1 MKRPLLIVTISYI
14 LGIIIGVYFKQSI
27 LLILFA
33 GITGSAFWKIIK
45 KKKII
50 IIAICIVTC
59 LLSFLQINN
68 LNNKYNKMYKLDDE
82 NIAITGIVCSQI
94 KETDYKYSVNIK
106 LENKLK
112 LTVYIDKKENVSK
125 LEYGNKVS
133 VTGTYKKP
141 TEKRN
146 YKGYDYMK
154 YLKTKKICGSLM
166 VDGEGKLVKTKK
178 INPIFTII
186 NKLSLIFK
194 QNLKKLLPEQEAEL
208 EQGILL
214 GDTSDIESDI
224 KDDFRECNLSHMLA
238 VSGAHLSYLVLGINT
253 VLSKKAF
260 GIRRRKIL
268 SIIFILI
275 FMVIV
280 NMSPSV
286 VRAGISTIIAMFA
299 TLIYRKQDTYTTI
312 SIALLLT
319 LLNNPFAIFDVGL
332 QLSYLATLSIIIFYS
347 KFTQKQFNNK
357 VKKYLYE
364 SAMLTFSANI
374 LILPISIYEFNTIPI
389 NSVISNLLAGPLL
402 GICIILGMFMVIIS
416 TVCFPVSKLIAFP
429 LQIILKILIKTIE
442 LISKIPFGNYT
453 VKTPWLIVVFL
464 TYAIIA
470 TLIHNKKRITKIL
483 TIITLI
489 IFIVMQVCTFINIDE
504 KLKIYF
510 IDVGQGDSMLVK
522 TVRGKN
528 ILIDGGGSKNPD
540 YDIGEKILVPYLLD
554 RRIKTLDY
562 VIISHFDE
570 DHVGGVLTVMQEL
583 KVKKAIIAR
592 QFENSNNYKKFIKLA
607 HEKKIKVIVV
617 EAGDVINIEKE
628 IRLRVLWPDS
638 KNKINENV
646 LNNNSLVCKLEYK
659 NFSIMLTGDIEE
671 IAEKAILAKYKRNVK
686 ILKSNI
692 LKVAHHGSKSSST
705 EDFIKAVM
713 PEIALI
719 GVGKDNSFGHPS
731 DGTIERLNKIK
742 CKILRTDKMGE
753 IELFVNKF
761 QFIDYL
767 TIL

>member
-27 LLILFA
+27 LLILLA
-33 GITGSAFWKIIK
+33 GITGGAFWKIVK

-50 IIAICIVTC
+50 VVAICIVPC
-59 LLSFLQINN
+59 LLSCLQTNN
-68 LNNKYNKMYKLDDE
+68 LNNKYSKMYNLDNE
-82 NIAITGIVCSQI
+82 SIAINGTVCSQI
-94 KETDYKYSVNIK
+94 KETDYKYSTNIK

-112 LTVYIDKKENVSK
+112 LTIYTDKKEDVSK
-125 LEYGNKVS
+125 LEYGNKIS
-133 VTGTYKKP
+133 VIGTYKKP
-141 TEKRN
+141 TESRN

-154 YLKTKKICGSLM
+154 YLKTKKICGSLI
-166 VDGEGKLVKTKK
+166 VDGEVKLIKTKN

-194 QNLKKLLPEQEAEL
+194 QNLKKLLPKQEAEL

-224 KDDFRECNLSHMLA
+224 KDDFRKCNLSHMLA

-286 VRAGISTIIAMFA
+286 VRAGISTIIAIFA

-319 LLNNPFAIFDVGL
+319 LLNNPFAIFDFGL

-364 SAMLTFSANI
+364 SVMLTLSANI
-374 LILPISIYEFNTIPI
+374 LILPITIYEFNTIPI
-389 NSVISNLLAGPLL
+389 NSIISNLLAGPLL
-402 GICIILGMFMVIIS
+402 GICIILGMFTVILS

-429 LQIILKILIKTIE
+429 LQIILKILIKIIE

-453 VKTPWLIVVFL
+453 VKTPWFIVVFL

-470 TLIHNKKRITKIL
+470 TLIYNKKKITKIL
-483 TIITLI
+483 TMITLI
-489 IFIVMQVCTFINIDE
+489 IFIAMQVFAFVNIE
-504 KLKIYF
+504 GKLKIYF

-522 TVRGKN
+522 TIKGKN
-528 ILIDGGGSKNPD
+528 ILIDGGGSKDPD

-570 DHVGGVLTVMQEL
+570 DHATGVAQILGKIDVSSIILTRQLEENDIYRHIL
-583 KVKKAIIAR
+583 SIA
-592 QFENSNNYKKFIKLA
+592 K
-607 HEKKIKVIVV
+607 EKKIKLIYVK
-617 EAGDVINIEKE
+617 EGDVLKIGGIKISIIHPENKLMINN
-628 IRLRVLWPDS
+628 PM
-638 KNKINENV
+638 
-646 LNNNSLVCKLEYK
+646 NNNSIVCKVEY
-659 NFSIMLTGDIEE
+659 NSFSMLLTGDIEME
-671 IAEKAILAKYKRNVK
+671 AEELILRKNINLKADV
-686 ILKSNI
+686 
-692 LKVAHHGSKSSST
+692 LKVAHHGSKTST
-705 EDFIKAVM
+705 TGEFLKAINPKV
-713 PEIALI
+713 ALI
-719 GVGKDNSFGHPS
+719 GVGKNNNFGHPS
-731 DGTIERLNKIK
+731 NEVIQRLKENGTRIY
-742 CKILRTDKMGE
+742 RTDENGE
-753 IELFVNKF
+753 ISITVNKKGRIIKI
-761 QFIDYL
+761 QRCI
-767 TIL
+767 T

>member
-27 LLILFA
+27 LFILLA
-33 GITGSAFWKIIK
+33 GIIGIVFWKIVK

-50 IIAICIVTC
+50 VIAICIVPC
-59 LLSFLQINN
+59 LLSCLQINN

-82 NIAITGIVCSQI
+82 NIEIIGTVCSQI
-94 KETDYKYSVNIK
+94 KETDYKYSTNIK

-112 LTVYIDKKENVSK
+112 LTIYTDKKEDVSK
-125 LEYGNKVS
+125 LEYGNKIS
-133 VTGTYKKP
+133 VIGTYKKP
-141 TEKRN
+141 TESRN

-154 YLKTKKICGSLM
+154 YLKTKKICGSLI
-166 VDGEGKLVKTKK
+166 VDGEVKLIKTKN

-224 KDDFRECNLSHMLA
+224 KEDFRKCNLSHMLA

-286 VRAGISTIIAMFA
+286 VRAGISTIIAIFA

-332 QLSYLATLSIIIFYS
+332 QLSYLATLSIIVFYS

-374 LILPISIYEFNTIPI
+374 LILPITIYEFNTIPI

-402 GICIILGMFMVIIS
+402 GICIILGMFTVIIS
-416 TVCFPVSKLIAFP
+416 IILFPVSKLIAFP
-429 LQIILKILIKTIE
+429 LQIILKILIKIIE

-453 VKTPWLIVVFL
+453 VKTPWFIVVFL
-464 TYAIIA
+464 TYVIIA
-470 TLIHNKKRITKIL
+470 TLIYNKKRITKIL
-483 TIITLI
+483 TMVTLI
-489 IFIVMQVCTFINIDE
+489 IFVVMQVCTFINIDG

-510 IDVGQGDSMLVK
+510 IDVGQGDSMLVR

-528 ILIDGGGSKNPD
+528 ILIDGGGSKDPD

-570 DHVGGVLTVMQEL
+570 DHATGVAQILGKIDVSSIILTRQLEENDIYRHIL
-583 KVKKAIIAR
+583 SIA
-592 QFENSNNYKKFIKLA
+592 K
-607 HEKKIKVIVV
+607 EKKIKLIYVK
-617 EAGDVINIEKE
+617 EGDVLKIGGIKISIIHPENKLMINN
-628 IRLRVLWPDS
+628 PM
-638 KNKINENV
+638 
-646 LNNNSLVCKLEYK
+646 NNNSIVCKVEY
-659 NFSIMLTGDIEE
+659 NSFSMLLTGDIEME
-671 IAEKAILAKYKRNVK
+671 AEELILRKNINLKADV
-686 ILKSNI
+686 
-692 LKVAHHGSKSSST
+692 LKVAHHGSKTST
-705 EDFIKAVM
+705 TGEFLKAINPKV
-713 PEIALI
+713 ALI
-719 GVGKDNSFGHPS
+719 GVGKNNNFGHPS
-731 DGTIERLNKIK
+731 NEVIQRLKENGTRIY
-742 CKILRTDKMGE
+742 RTDENGE
-753 IELFVNKF
+753 ISITVNKKGRIIKI
-761 QFIDYL
+761 QRCI
-767 TIL
+767 T

>member
-27 LLILFA
+27 LFILLA
-33 GITGSAFWKIIK
+33 GITGGAFWKIIK

-50 IIAICIVTC
+50 IIAVCIVPC
-59 LLSFLQINN
+59 LLSCLQINN

-94 KETDYKYSVNIK
+94 KETDYKYSTNIK
-106 LENKLK
+106 LENKFK
-112 LTVYIDKKENVSK
+112 LTVYIDKKEDVSK
-125 LEYGNKVS
+125 LEYGNKIS
-133 VTGTYKKP
+133 VVGTYKKP

-154 YLKTKKICGSLM
+154 YLKTKKICGSLI
-166 VDGEGKLVKTKK
+166 VDGEVKLIKTKN

-194 QNLKKLLPEQEAEL
+194 QNLKKLLPKQEAEL

-238 VSGAHLSYLVLGINT
+238 VSGAHLSYLMLGINT

-286 VRAGISTIIAMFA
+286 VRAGISTIIAIFA

-332 QLSYLATLSIIIFYS
+332 QLSYLATLSIIVFYS

-374 LILPISIYEFNTIPI
+374 LILPITIYEFNTIPI
-389 NSVISNLLAGPLL
+389 NSIISNLLAGPLL
-402 GICIILGMFMVIIS
+402 GICIILGMFMVILS
-416 TVCFPVSKLIAFP
+416 AVCFSVSKLIAFP
-429 LQIILKILIKTIE
+429 LQIILKILIKIIE

-470 TLIHNKKRITKIL
+470 TLIYNKKKMTKIL

-489 IFIVMQVCTFINIDE
+489 IFIVMQGCTFINIDG

-510 IDVGQGDSMLVK
+510 IDVGQGDSMLVR

-528 ILIDGGGSKNPD
+528 ILIDGGGSKDPD
-540 YDIGEKILVPYLLD
+540 YNIGEKILVPYLLD

-570 DHVGGVLTVMQEL
+570 DHATGVAQILGKIDVSSIILTRQLEENDIYRHIL
-583 KVKKAIIAR
+583 SIA
-592 QFENSNNYKKFIKLA
+592 K
-607 HEKKIKVIVV
+607 EKKIKLIYVK
-617 EAGDVINIEKE
+617 EGDVLKIGGIKISIIHPENKLMINN
-628 IRLRVLWPDS
+628 PM
-638 KNKINENV
+638 
-646 LNNNSLVCKLEYK
+646 NNNSIVCKVEY
-659 NFSIMLTGDIEE
+659 NSFSMLLTGDIEME
-671 IAEKAILAKYKRNVK
+671 AEELILRKNINLKADV
-686 ILKSNI
+686 
-692 LKVAHHGSKSSST
+692 LKVAHHGSKTST
-705 EDFIKAVM
+705 TGEFLKAINPKV
-713 PEIALI
+713 ALI
-719 GVGKDNSFGHPS
+719 GVGKNNNFGHPS
-731 DGTIERLNKIK
+731 NEVIQRLKENGTRIY
-742 CKILRTDKMGE
+742 RTDENGE
-753 IELFVNKF
+753 ISITVNKKGRIIKI
-761 QFIDYL
+761 QRCI
-767 TIL
+767 T

>member
-27 LLILFA
+27 LLILLA
-33 GITGSAFWKIIK
+33 GIIGIVFWKIIK
-45 KKKII
+45 KKKIV
-50 IIAICIVTC
+50 IIAICIVPC
-59 LLSFLQINN
+59 LLSCQQTNN
-68 LNNKYNKMYKLDDE
+68 LNNKYNKMYKLDNE
-82 NIAITGIVCSQI
+82 NIAITGTVCSQI

-106 LENKLK
+106 IENKLK

-125 LEYGNKVS
+125 LEYGNKIA

-166 VDGEGKLVKTKK
+166 VDGEVKLIKTKK

-268 SIIFILI
+268 SIMFILI

-286 VRAGISTIIAMFA
+286 VRAGISTIIAIFA

-332 QLSYLATLSIIIFYS
+332 QLSYLATLSIIVFYS

-374 LILPISIYEFNTIPI
+374 LILPITIYEFNTIPI

-402 GICIILGMFMVIIS
+402 GICIILGMFMVIFS
-416 TVCFPVSKLIAFP
+416 AVCFSVSKLIAFP
-429 LQIILKILIKTIE
+429 LQIILKILIKIIE

-464 TYAIIA
+464 AYAIIA
-470 TLIHNKKRITKIL
+470 TLIYNKKKMTKIL

-489 IFIVMQVCTFINIDE
+489 IFIVMQGCTFINIDG

-522 TVRGKN
+522 TVGGKN
-528 ILIDGGGSKNPD
+528 ILIDGGGSKDPD

-570 DHVGGVLTVMQEL
+570 DHATGVAQILGKIDVSSIILTRQLEENDIYRHIL
-583 KVKKAIIAR
+583 SIA
-592 QFENSNNYKKFIKLA
+592 K
-607 HEKKIKVIVV
+607 EKKIKLIYVK
-617 EAGDVINIEKE
+617 EGDVLKIGGIKISIIHPENKLMINN
-628 IRLRVLWPDS
+628 PM
-638 KNKINENV
+638 
-646 LNNNSLVCKLEYK
+646 NNNSIVCKVEY
-659 NFSIMLTGDIEE
+659 NSFSMLLTGDIEME
-671 IAEKAILAKYKRNVK
+671 AEELILRKNINLKADV
-686 ILKSNI
+686 
-692 LKVAHHGSKSSST
+692 LKVAHHGSKTST
-705 EDFIKAVM
+705 TGEFLKAINPKV
-713 PEIALI
+713 ALI
-719 GVGKDNSFGHPS
+719 GVGKNNNFGHPS
-731 DGTIERLNKIK
+731 NEVIQRLKENGTRIY
-742 CKILRTDKMGE
+742 RTDENGE
-753 IELFVNKF
+753 ISITVNKKGRIIKI
-761 QFIDYL
+761 QRCI
-767 TIL
+767 T

>member
-14 LGIIIGVYFKQSI
+14 LGIIIGVYFQQSI
-27 LLILFA
+27 LFILLA
-33 GITGSAFWKIIK
+33 GIIGIVFWKIVK

-50 IIAICIVTC
+50 IIAVCIVPC
-59 LLSFLQINN
+59 LLSCLQINN

-82 NIAITGIVCSQI
+82 NIEITGTVCSQI
-94 KETDYKYSVNIK
+94 KETDYKYSTNIK

-112 LTVYIDKKENVSK
+112 LTVYIDKKEDVSK
-125 LEYGNKVS
+125 LEYGNKIS
-133 VTGTYKKP
+133 VIGTYKKP
-141 TEKRN
+141 TERRN

-154 YLKTKKICGSLM
+154 YLKTKKICGSLI
-166 VDGEGKLVKTKK
+166 VDSEVKLIKTKNV
-178 INPIFTII
+178 NPIFAII

-194 QNLKKLLPEQEAEL
+194 QNLKKLLSEQEAEL

-253 VLSKKAF
+253 VLSKKSF

-286 VRAGISTIIAMFA
+286 VRAGISTIIAIFA

-332 QLSYLATLSIIIFYS
+332 QLSYLATLSIIVFYS

-374 LILPISIYEFNTIPI
+374 LILPITIYEFNTIPI
-389 NSVISNLLAGPLL
+389 NSIMSNLLAGPLL
-402 GICIILGMFMVIIS
+402 GICIILGMFTVIIS
-416 TVCFPVSKLIAFP
+416 IILFPVSKLIAFP
-429 LQIILKILIKTIE
+429 LQIILKILIKIIE

-453 VKTPWLIVVFL
+453 VKTPWFIVVFL
-464 TYAIIA
+464 TYVIIA
-470 TLIHNKKRITKIL
+470 TLIYNKKKITKIL
-483 TIITLI
+483 TMITLI
-489 IFIVMQVCTFINIDE
+489 IFIAMQVFAFVNIE
-504 KLKIYF
+504 GKLKIYF

-522 TVRGKN
+522 TIKGKN
-528 ILIDGGGSKNPD
+528 ILIDGGGSKDPD

-570 DHVGGVLTVMQEL
+570 DHATGVAQILGKIDVSSIILTRQLEENDIYRHIL
-583 KVKKAIIAR
+583 SIA
-592 QFENSNNYKKFIKLA
+592 K
-607 HEKKIKVIVV
+607 EKKIKLIYVK
-617 EAGDVINIEKE
+617 EGDVLKIGGIKISIIHPENKLMINN
-628 IRLRVLWPDS
+628 PM
-638 KNKINENV
+638 
-646 LNNNSLVCKLEYK
+646 NNNSIVCKVEY
-659 NFSIMLTGDIEE
+659 NSFSMLLTGDIEME
-671 IAEKAILAKYKRNVK
+671 AEELILRKNINLKADV
-686 ILKSNI
+686 
-692 LKVAHHGSKSSST
+692 LKVAHHGSKTST
-705 EDFIKAVM
+705 TGEFLKAINPKV
-713 PEIALI
+713 ALI
-719 GVGKDNSFGHPS
+719 GVGKNNNFGHPS
-731 DGTIERLNKIK
+731 NEVIQRLKENGTRIY
-742 CKILRTDKMGE
+742 RTDENGE
-753 IELFVNKF
+753 ISITVNKKGRIIKI
-761 QFIDYL
+761 QRCI
-767 TIL
+767 T

>member
-27 LLILFA
+27 LLILLA
-33 GITGSAFWKIIK
+33 GITGGAFWKIVK

-50 IIAICIVTC
+50 VVAICIVPC
-59 LLSFLQINN
+59 LLSCLQTNN
-68 LNNKYNKMYKLDDE
+68 LNNKYSKMYNLDNE
-82 NIAITGIVCSQI
+82 SIAINGTVCSQI
-94 KETDYKYSVNIK
+94 KETDYKYSTNIK

-112 LTVYIDKKENVSK
+112 LTIYTDKKEDVSK
-125 LEYGNKVS
+125 LEYGNKIS
-133 VTGTYKKP
+133 VIGTYKKP
-141 TEKRN
+141 TERRN

-154 YLKTKKICGSLM
+154 YLKTKKICGSLI
-166 VDGEGKLVKTKK
+166 VDGEVKLIKTKN

-194 QNLKKLLPEQEAEL
+194 QNLKKLLPKQEAEL

-224 KDDFRECNLSHMLA
+224 KDDFRKCNLSHMLA

-253 VLSKKAF
+253 VLSKKSF

-286 VRAGISTIIAMFA
+286 VRAGISTIITIFA

-332 QLSYLATLSIIIFYS
+332 QLSYLATLSIIVFYS

-374 LILPISIYEFNTIPI
+374 LILPITIYEFNTIPI
-389 NSVISNLLAGPLL
+389 NSIISNLLAGPLL
-402 GICIILGMFMVIIS
+402 GICIILGMFMVILS
-416 TVCFPVSKLIAFP
+416 AVCFSVSKLIAFP
-429 LQIILKILIKTIE
+429 LQIILKILIKIIE

-453 VKTPWLIVVFL
+453 VKTPWFIVVFL
-464 TYAIIA
+464 TYVIIA
-470 TLIHNKKRITKIL
+470 TLIYNKKKITKIL
-483 TIITLI
+483 TMITLI
-489 IFIVMQVCTFINIDE
+489 IFIAMQVFAFVNIE
-504 KLKIYF
+504 GKLKIYF

-522 TVRGKN
+522 TIKGKN
-528 ILIDGGGSKNPD
+528 ILIDGGGSKDPD

-570 DHVGGVLTVMQEL
+570 DHATGVAQILGKIDVSSIILTRQLEENDIYRHIL
-583 KVKKAIIAR
+583 SIA
-592 QFENSNNYKKFIKLA
+592 K
-607 HEKKIKVIVV
+607 EKKIKLIYVK
-617 EAGDVINIEKE
+617 EGDVLKIGGIKISIIHPENKLMINN
-628 IRLRVLWPDS
+628 PM
-638 KNKINENV
+638 
-646 LNNNSLVCKLEYK
+646 NNNSIVCKVEY
-659 NFSIMLTGDIEE
+659 NSFSMLLTGDIEME
-671 IAEKAILAKYKRNVK
+671 AEELILRKNINLKADV
-686 ILKSNI
+686 
-692 LKVAHHGSKSSST
+692 LKVAHHGSKTST
-705 EDFIKAVM
+705 TGEFLKAINPKV
-713 PEIALI
+713 ALI
-719 GVGKDNSFGHPS
+719 GVGKNNNFGHPS
-731 DGTIERLNKIK
+731 NEVIQRLKENGTRIY
-742 CKILRTDKMGE
+742 RTDENGE
-753 IELFVNKF
+753 ISITVNKKGRIIKI
-761 QFIDYL
+761 QRCI
-767 TIL
+767 T

>member
-27 LLILFA
+27 LFILLA

-50 IIAICIVTC
+50 IITICIVPC
-59 LLSFLQINN
+59 LLSCLQINN

-94 KETDYKYSVNIK
+94 KETDYKYSTNIK

-112 LTVYIDKKENVSK
+112 LTVYIDKKEDVSK
-125 LEYGNKVS
+125 LEYGNKIS
-133 VTGTYKKP
+133 VVGTYKMP
-141 TEKRN
+141 TGKRN

-154 YLKTKKICGSLM
+154 YLKTKKICGSLI
-166 VDGEGKLVKTKK
+166 VDREVKLIKTKN

-186 NKLSLIFK
+186 NKLSAIFK
-194 QNLKKLLPEQEAEL
+194 QNLKKLLPKQEAEL

-224 KDDFRECNLSHMLA
+224 KDDFRKCNLSHMLA

-253 VLSKKAF
+253 VLSKKTF

-280 NMSPSV
+280 NMSSSV
-286 VRAGISTIIAMFA
+286 VRAGISTIIAIFA

-374 LILPISIYEFNTIPI
+374 LILPITIYEFNTIPI
-389 NSVISNLLAGPLL
+389 NSIISNLLAGPLL
-402 GICIILGMFMVIIS
+402 GICIILGMFTVIIS
-416 TVCFPVSKLIAFP
+416 IILFPVSKLIAFP
-429 LQIILKILIKTIE
+429 LQIILKILIKIIE

-453 VKTPWLIVVFL
+453 VKTPWFIVVVL

-470 TLIHNKKRITKIL
+470 TLIYNKKRITKIL
-483 TIITLI
+483 TMITLI
-489 IFIVMQVCTFINIDE
+489 IFIVMQVCDFINIDG

-510 IDVGQGDSMLVK
+510 IDVGQGDSMIVK

-528 ILIDGGGSKNPD
+528 ILIDGGGSKDPD

-570 DHVGGVLTVMQEL
+570 DHATGVAQILGKIDVSSIILTRQLEENDIYRHIL
-583 KVKKAIIAR
+583 SIA
-592 QFENSNNYKKFIKLA
+592 K
-607 HEKKIKVIVV
+607 EKKIKLIYVK
-617 EAGDVINIEKE
+617 EGDVLKIGGIKISIIHPENKLMINN
-628 IRLRVLWPDS
+628 PM
-638 KNKINENV
+638 
-646 LNNNSLVCKLEYK
+646 NNNSIVCKVEY
-659 NFSIMLTGDIEE
+659 NSFSMLLTGDIEME
-671 IAEKAILAKYKRNVK
+671 AEELILRKNINLKADV
-686 ILKSNI
+686 
-692 LKVAHHGSKSSST
+692 LKVAHHGSKTST
-705 EDFIKAVM
+705 TGEFLKAINPKV
-713 PEIALI
+713 ALI
-719 GVGKDNSFGHPS
+719 GVGKNNNFGHPS
-731 DGTIERLNKIK
+731 NEVIQRLKENGTRIY
-742 CKILRTDKMGE
+742 RTDENGE
-753 IELFVNKF
+753 ISITVNKKGRIIKI
-761 QFIDYL
+761 QRCI
-767 TIL
+767 T